1 MIENL
6 ENQELNPTPTEN
18 QDVKSTAEAVE
29 AHYGHEEE
37 NKVLN
42 ATSSE
47 DEHEHHDEDFHID
60 QKSVEELYELVKDII
75 QNSLHKSA
83 GLIKQIKSRFHE
95 LMREKEAN
103 AFEKF
108 LEDGGVKED
117 FEFTYSKIENDL
129 RLAIKEANDKLK
141 QLRLK
146 KEQEEQKNLS
156 MKIDLIDDIKRL
168 IEDGDIS
175 HVQTKFKEIQEK
187 WNSIGHVPREKAED
201 LWNKYKHAVNM
212 YYDALSIHRDL
223 FKMELEKNLETKEQ
237 IVQKVENL
245 LKMDSIK
252 KSMEYLQKF
261 HKEWRETGPIPKNKS
276 EELWERF
283 KKATEA
289 VYKRSDEHFEKLKKQ
304 RKQNLEAKKKL
315 LEEIEEWAAKE
326 YKGMKEFSE
335 AQKVLD
341 SVEQRWRAIGRVPE
355 SVSEEIW
362 AQFRAARKTLLS
374 KRQHLWDEL
383 KSTWKEN
390 LAKKMAL
397 IEKAEELANSTD
409 WKNTPA
415 KFKKLQEEWKKI
427 GAVQRDKSDAIWNR
441 FRAAAD
447 TFFNAKEE
455 AAKNIPIQE
464 KENLEKKRAI
474 IAEVEAY
481 QPVEDIQA
489 NITAIDAFMKKF
501 KSAGFVPMNEKQAVD
516 QAFDA
521 AIQGIWAKLNMDPSE
536 KEKFIIQSAI
546 DALLASSNPFE
557 ALKTERNNL
566 RTRIEKIRG
575 EVSQLESNLTFFN
588 NSKNAEQL
596 KKPYIDKIERF
607 KKELTH
613 LDTKLQLVR
622 KAIKPFEEK
631 K

>member
-1 MIENL
+1 
-6 ENQELNPTPTEN
+6 
-18 QDVKSTAEAVE
+18 
-29 AHYGHEEE
+29 
-37 NKVLN
+37 
-42 ATSSE
+42 
-47 DEHEHHDEDFHID
+47 
-60 QKSVEELYELVKDII
+60 
-75 QNSLHKSA
+75 
-83 GLIKQIKSRFHE
+83 
-95 LMREKEAN
+95 
-103 AFEKF
+103 
-108 LEDGGVKED
+108 
-117 FEFTYSKIENDL
+117 
-129 RLAIKEANDKLK
+129 
-141 QLRLK
+141 
-146 KEQEEQKNLS
+146 
-156 MKIDLIDDIKRL
+156 
-168 IEDGDIS
+168 
-175 HVQTKFKEIQEK
+175 
-187 WNSIGHVPREKAED
+187 
-201 LWNKYKHAVNM
+201 M

-289 VYKRSDEHFEKLKKQ
+289 VYKRSDEHFEKLKNQ

-455 AAKNIPIQE
+455 AD
-464 KENLEKKRAI
+464 R
-474 IAEVEAY
+474 
-481 QPVEDIQA
+481 
-489 NITAIDAFMKKF
+489 
-501 KSAGFVPMNEKQAVD
+501 KSTR
-516 QAFDA
+516 
-521 AIQGIWAKLNMDPSE
+521 LN
-536 KEKFIIQSAI
+536 
-546 DALLASSNPFE
+546 SSHV
-557 ALKTERNNL
+557 K
-566 RTRIEKIRG
+566 
-575 EVSQLESNLTFFN
+575 
-588 NSKNAEQL
+588 
-596 KKPYIDKIERF
+596 
-607 KKELTH
+607 
-613 LDTKLQLVR
+613 
-622 KAIKPFEEK
+622 
-631 K
+631 